1 MNGGTTVRPFGL
13 LARMVLIDVTRRP
26 GRLVL
31 LAGGIGLAAAAAFGS
46 LVFNAAIGRSLER
59 SVARLGADAVVLPAG
74 VTANLTPTLLSVE
87 PSTATLADAVVQRIT
102 ALPAVAATAPQR
114 TLQVADIGGHL
125 PIDIVVIDPARDVT
139 VGSWVVDGA
148 AADRLSSRGVIV
160 GGRRA
165 EAVGERFAIQGVELV
180 VEARL
185 GLTGAGPFER
195 SMFITPATAG
205 LLASGGVV
213 TADGQ
218 PFPAD
223 PLASPSGLVV
233 RLEGGRG
240 PEDLRFAAAA
250 VPEVTV
256 ITGPG
261 SQIEVRQGLAAL
273 VAGSLA
279 GLALSLLV
287 PAVLVA
293 VAYTGM
299 LAERR
304 RELGTMLA
312 LGMTPG
318 HVVAAV
324 AFEATLA
331 AVAGVVVGVAVA
343 AITIATFLRTIGF
356 GLESRGVP
364 FLLPTA
370 SEVLG
375 FAGMSVAAVSLT
387 AVVGAISAAWV
398 AARRR
403 PWQLLRGDPT

>member
-74 VTANLTPTLLSVE
+74 VTANLTPTRFSVE
-87 PSTATLADAVVQRIT
+87 PSTATLADAVVRRIT

-125 PIDIVVIDPARDVT
+125 PIDVVVIDPTRDVT
-139 VGSWVVDGA
+139 VGPWVVDGA

-160 GGRRA
+160 GGRRP

-293 VAYTGM
+293 VVYTGM

-318 HVVAAV
+318 HVV
-324 AFEATLA
+324 A

-370 SEVLG
+370 SEVVG